1 MGEVDTKSRGNR
13 KTRSGVVVSRSGDKS
28 IVVLVE
34 LRREHPRYGKI
45 VRQHKKF
52 HVHDEANVAGVG
64 DKVVIAETRPLS
76 RMKRWRLVSV
86 SEKSE

>member
-1 MGEVDTKSRGNR
+1 MGENTNSRGNR

-28 IVVLVE
+28 ITVLVE

-52 HVHDEANVAGVG
+52 HVHDEANEANVG
-64 DKVVIAETRPLS
+64 DKVVISETRPLS
-76 RMKRWRLVSV
+76 RLKRWRLVSV
-86 SEKSE
+86 AEKSV

>member
-1 MGEVDTKSRGNR
+1 MGENTNSRRNR
-13 KTRSGVVVSRSGDKS
+13 KTRTGVVVSRSGDKS

-52 HVHDEANVAGVG
+52 HVHDEANAAGVG

-86 SEKSE
+86 AEKSV